1 MKPTINKVIL
11 IGLISLLFFFADY
24 CTGAFGSGLSI
35 IGAVRQPLNLT
46 IADLE
51 KYQNMQVQL
60 NEVLSDGGFHGSFN
74 YQGVPLK
81 ILLEL
86 ACIEKGDTGFASPID
101 LAIRVS
107 NKKGEQVAVSW
118 GEVFYKNP
126 SNFIIATSAAPL
138 MPQKDCAGCHT
149 DDKYKP
155 RLVQYERKPEFPKLV
170 ISDDL
175 YADRCIEEVSSIEII
190 DLRPR
195 MEVKKLPELY
205 SPSIAIKG
213 LVKKPLTI
221 KELASFPKTE
231 MPVRHG
237 QCKGYHGIQKFSGAS
252 LKKIAESAG
261 INADKNS
268 VLMVSG
274 PDGYR
279 TLVSYGELFLSSG
292 GDRIMIADSLDGS
305 PLKHE
310 GKFHLVFPDDLTP
323 DRKILAVANIEIVAL
338 QDAPKLYVIGV
349 GCGDTNLIT
358 LDAISHMAKAGAFI
372 CPEDI
377 KKRFAKYMGDKPVLF
392 DMYDYLPHTLKKQN
406 PALSEEDLNKLVK
419 EKQSAAIGL
428 INNLMKNKQSVA
440 LLDYGDPA
448 IFNGSVW
455 VKDSFEEKDLQIIP
469 GISSFNV
476 SNALLNKKFD
486 GNRSIILTTPWDIT
500 ANPALLKAAAARG
513 DAVAVFMALAKIDTM
528 LPLLKECYQGD
539 TPAYVVYKAGYAA
552 SEKVVTTTIGGLQQ
566 TLDQEQ
572 EKLLGLIYIEPATK
586 EHDR

>member
-1 MKPTINKVIL
+1 MKPAMNKIIL
-11 IGLISLLFFFADY
+11 IGLISLFFFSADY
-24 CTGAFGSGLSI
+24 CTGATGAGLSI
-35 IGAVRQPLNLT
+35 TGAVRQPLHLT
-46 IADLE
+46 GGDLS
-51 KYQNMQVQL
+51 KYQAVQVQL
-60 NEVLSDGGFHGSFN
+60 NEVHSGGGFHGAFN

-107 NKKGEQVAVSW
+107 NRKGEQLALSW

-126 SNFIIATSAAPL
+126 SGFIIATSAAPL
-138 MPQKDCAGCHT
+138 MPPKDCAGCHT

-155 RLVQYERKPEFPKLV
+155 RLAQYERKPELPKLV

-175 YADRCIEEVSSIEII
+175 YADRCIEDVSSIEII

-195 MEVKKLPELY
+195 MEVKKLPEFY
-205 SPSIAIKG
+205 SPSIAVKG

-231 MPVRHG
+231 IPVRHG

-252 LKKIAESAG
+252 LKKIIEAAD
-261 INADKNS
+261 INLDKNS
-268 VLMVSG
+268 ALLVSG

-279 TLVSYGELFLSSG
+279 TLVSYGELFLSSC
-292 GDRIMIADSLDGS
+292 GDRIMIADRLDGS

-323 DRKILAVANIEIVAL
+323 DRKILAVADIEIVAL

-349 GCGDTNLIT
+349 GCGDTSLIT
-358 LDAISHMAKAGAFI
+358 LEAISYMAKASAFI

-377 KKRFAKYMGDKPVLF
+377 KKRFAKYMDDKPVLF
-392 DMYDYLPHTLKKQN
+392 DMYEYMPHTHKKQN
-406 PALSEEDLNKLVK
+406 PALSAQELNLLVK

-440 LLDYGDPA
+440 LLDYGDPT

-455 VKDSFEEKDLQIIP
+455 VKDSFEEKDIKIIP

-486 GNRSIILTTPWDIT
+486 GNRSIILSTPWDIT
-500 ANPALLKAAAARG
+500 ANPALLKAAAGRG
-513 DAVAVFMALAKIDTM
+513 DAVALFMALDKIDVI

-539 TPAYVVYKAGYAA
+539 TPAYVVYKAGYAG
-552 SEKVVTTTIGGLQQ
+552 SEKVVATSISGLQQ
-566 TLDQEQ
+566 TLDREQ
-572 EKLLGLIYIEPATK
+572 EKLLGLIYIEPAIK
-586 EHDR
+586 GQ

>member
-1 MKPTINKVIL
+1 MNKIIL
-11 IGLISLLFFFADY
+11 IGLISLFFFSADY
-24 CTGAFGSGLSI
+24 CTGATGAGLSI
-35 IGAVRQPLNLT
+35 TGAVRQPLHLT
-46 IADLE
+46 GGDLS
-51 KYQNMQVQL
+51 KYQAVQVQL
-60 NEVLSDGGFHGSFN
+60 NEVHSGGGFHGAFN

-107 NKKGEQVAVSW
+107 NRKGEQLALSW

-126 SNFIIATSAAPL
+126 SGFIIATSAAPL
-138 MPQKDCAGCHT
+138 MPPKDCAGCHT

-155 RLVQYERKPEFPKLV
+155 RLAQYERKPELPKLV

-175 YADRCIEEVSSIEII
+175 YADRCIEDVSSIEII

-195 MEVKKLPELY
+195 MEVKKLPEFY
-205 SPSIAIKG
+205 SPSIAVKG

-231 MPVRHG
+231 IPVRHG

-252 LKKIAESAG
+252 LKKIIEAAD
-261 INADKNS
+261 INLDKNS
-268 VLMVSG
+268 ALLVSG

-279 TLVSYGELFLSSG
+279 TLVSYGELFLSSC
-292 GDRIMIADSLDGS
+292 GDRIMIADRLDGS

-323 DRKILAVANIEIVAL
+323 DRKILAVADIEIVAL

-349 GCGDTNLIT
+349 GCGDTSLIT
-358 LDAISHMAKAGAFI
+358 LEAISYMAKASAFI

-377 KKRFAKYMGDKPVLF
+377 KKRFAKYMDDKPVLF
-392 DMYDYLPHTLKKQN
+392 DMYEYMPHTHKKQN
-406 PALSEEDLNKLVK
+406 PALSAQELNLLVK

-440 LLDYGDPA
+440 LLDYGDPT

-455 VKDSFEEKDLQIIP
+455 VKDSFEEKDIKIIP

-486 GNRSIILTTPWDIT
+486 GNRSIILSTPWDIT
-500 ANPALLKAAAARG
+500 ANPALLKAAAGRG
-513 DAVAVFMALAKIDTM
+513 DAVALFMALDKIDVI

-539 TPAYVVYKAGYAA
+539 TPAYVVYKAGYAG
-552 SEKVVTTTIGGLQQ
+552 SEKVVATSISGLQQ
-566 TLDQEQ
+566 TLDREQ
-572 EKLLGLIYIEPATK
+572 EKLLGLIYIEPAIK
-586 EHDR
+586 GQ

>member
-1 MKPTINKVIL
+1 MKPTMNKIIL
-11 IGLISLLFFFADY
+11 IGLTSLLFFSADY
-24 CTGAFGSGLSI
+24 CTYASGSGLSI
-35 IGAVRQPLNLT
+35 TGAVRQPLHMT
-46 IADLE
+46 IGDLE
-51 KYQNMQVQL
+51 KYQSMQVQL

-81 ILLEL
+81 VLLEL
-86 ACIEKGDTGFASPID
+86 ACIEKGDTGFPSPLD
-101 LAIRVS
+101 LVIRVS
-107 NKKGEQVAVSW
+107 NKRGERVAVSW

-126 SNFIIATSAAPL
+126 ANFIIATSAAPL
-138 MPQKDCAGCHT
+138 ISPKNCAGCHT

-155 RLVQYERKPEFPKLV
+155 RLEQYERTPELPKLV

-175 YADRCIEEVSSIEII
+175 YADRCIEDVSSIEII

-195 MEVKKLPELY
+195 LETKKLPELF
-205 SPSIAIKG
+205 SPSISVKG
-213 LVKKPLTI
+213 LVKKPMTI
-221 KELASFPKTE
+221 KDLSSFPKTE
-231 MPVRHG
+231 IPVRQG

-252 LKKIAESAG
+252 LKKITESAG
-261 INADKNS
+261 INADRDS
-268 VLMVSG
+268 ILLVSG

-292 GDRIMIADSLDGS
+292 GDRIMIADRLDGN
-305 PLKHE
+305 PLKHD
-310 GKFHLVFPDDLTP
+310 GNFYLIFPDDLTP
-323 DRKILAVANIEIVAL
+323 DRKILAVSTIEIVAL
-338 QDAPKLYVIGV
+338 QEAPKLYVIGV

-358 LDAISHMAKAGAFI
+358 LDAISHMAKASAFI

-392 DMYDYLPHTLKKQN
+392 DMYDYTPYTLKKQN
-406 PALSEEDLNKLVK
+406 PALSAEALNKLLK
-419 EKQSAAIGL
+419 QKQSEAIGQ
-428 INNLMKNKQSVA
+428 INDLMKNKQSVA

-455 VKDSFEEKDLQIIP
+455 VKDSFEEKDLKIIP

-572 EKLLGLIYIEPATK
+572 EKLLGLIYIEPAIK
-586 EHDR
+586 GNDR

>member
-1 MKPTINKVIL
+1 MKTTLNKIII
-11 IGLISLLFFFADY
+11 IGIISLSFFFPDY

-35 IGAVRQPLNLT
+35 TGAVRQPLHVT
-46 IADLE
+46 GGDLA
-51 KYQNMQVQL
+51 KYQSVQVQL
-60 NEVLSDGGFHGSFN
+60 NEVLSDGGFHGSFT

-81 ILLEL
+81 TLLEL
-86 ACIEKGDTGFASPID
+86 ASIEKGDTGFASSID

-107 NKKGEQVAVSW
+107 NKKGEQVALSW

-126 SNFIIATSAAPL
+126 SGFIIATSAAPL
-138 MPQKDCAGCHT
+138 MPPKDCAGCHT
-149 DDKYKP
+149 DDRYKP
-155 RLVQYERKPEFPKLV
+155 RLAQYERKPELPKLV

-175 YADRCIEEVSSIEII
+175 YADRCIEEVSSIEIV

-195 MEVKKLPELY
+195 REIKKLPEL
-205 SPSIAIKG
+205 SSASIAVKG
-213 LVKKPLTI
+213 LVKKPLAF
-221 KELASFPKTE
+221 KELAAFPTTE
-231 MPVRHG
+231 IPVRHG

-252 LKKIAESAG
+252 LKKIVESAG
-261 INADKNS
+261 INPDMNS
-268 VLMVSG
+268 VLLVSG

-292 GDRIMIADSLDGS
+292 CERIMIADRLDGG
-305 PLKHE
+305 PLKHD

-323 DRKILAVANIEIVAL
+323 DRKILAVAEIEIVAL
-338 QDAPKLYVIGV
+338 QEAPKLYVIGV
-349 GCGDTNLIT
+349 GCGDTSLIT
-358 LDAISHMAKAGAFI
+358 LEAISYMAKASAFI

-392 DMYDYLPHTLKKQN
+392 DMYEYMPHTHKNQN
-406 PALSEEDLNKLVK
+406 PGLSAQELNLQVK

-428 INNLMKNKQSVA
+428 INDLMKKNQSVA
-440 LLDYGDPA
+440 LLDYGDPT

-455 VKDSFEEKDLQIIP
+455 VKDSFEEKDIRIIP

-513 DAVAVFMALAKIDTM
+513 DAAALFMALNKIDVI
-528 LPLLKECYQGD
+528 LPLLRECYKAD
-539 TPAYVVYKAGYAA
+539 TPAYVVYKAGYAG
-552 SEKVVTTTIGGLQQ
+552 SEKVVTTTIGGLQHA
-566 TLDQEQ
+566 LGQEQ
-572 EKLLGLIYIEPATK
+572 EKLLGLIYIEPAIK
-586 EHDR
+586 VNDR

>member
-1 MKPTINKVIL
+1 MKCSPTGN
-11 IGLISLLFFFADY
+11 FA
-24 CTGAFGSGLSI
+24 A
-35 IGAVRQPLNLT
+35 
-46 IADLE
+46 
-51 KYQNMQVQL
+51 
-60 NEVLSDGGFHGSFN
+60 SFN

-107 NKKGEQVAVSW
+107 NKKGEQISLSW

-138 MPQKDCAGCHT
+138 IPQKSCAGCHT

-155 RLVQYERKPEFPKLV
+155 RLAQYERKPELPKLV

-175 YADRCIEEVSSIEII
+175 YADRCIENVSSIEII

-195 MEVKKLPELY
+195 METKKLPELY
-205 SPSIAIKG
+205 SPSIAVKG

-231 MPVRHG
+231 IPVRHG

-252 LKKIAESAG
+252 LKKIIESAG
-261 INADKNS
+261 INPDKNLA
-268 VLMVSG
+268 LMVSG

-279 TLVSYGELFLSSG
+279 TLVSYGELFLSSC
-292 GDRIMIADSLDGS
+292 GDRIMIADRLDGS

-349 GCGDTNLIT
+349 GCGDTSLIT
-358 LDAISHMAKAGAFI
+358 LEAISYMAKANAFI

-392 DMYDYLPHTLKKQN
+392 DMYEYMPHTHKKQN
-406 PALSEEDLNKLVK
+406 PALSAEELNLLVK

-428 INNLMKNKQSVA
+428 ITNLMKNNQSVA
-440 LLDYGDPA
+440 LLDYGDPT

-455 VKDSFEEKDLQIIP
+455 VKDSFEEKDIKIIP

-500 ANPALLKAAAARG
+500 ANPALLKAAAGRG
-513 DAVAVFMALAKIDTM
+513 DAVALFMALDKIEVM
-528 LPLLKECYQGD
+528 LPLLRECYQAD
-539 TPAYVVYKAGYAA
+539 TPAYVVYKAGYAG
-552 SEKVVTTTIGGLQQ
+552 SEKVVATSISGLEQ
-566 TLDQEQ
+566 TLGREQ
-572 EKLLGLIYIEPATK
+572 EKLLGLIYIEPAIK
-586 EHDR
+586 RDDR